1 MGKERLCFKRI
12 IPWKYPVFKIIP
24 IIEDVTKGITNT
36 LKYGELIKLL

>member
-1 MGKERLCFKRI
+1 
-12 IPWKYPVFKIIP
+12 VFKIIP